1 MPEISKLEN
10 FENFGNLNRLYLQD
24 VLYYKLILNY
34 KKIFM
39 ARKSILVV
47 DDEKSQR
54 EILEMILS
62 SEGYDV
68 TMASSGEAAMK
79 FVADRHFDLVLTDL
93 KMTGMSGLDLLKQLT
108 DFDKSIIVLLL
119 TAHGTVDSAVDA
131 LRLGAFDYLQK
142 PYDREKLLDTISR
155 ALNKLTNLDAEIVSA
170 SPEMDRVKKLILKV
184 AKSNSTVLIRGESGT
199 GKELIAR
206 SIHNNSLRASEVF
219 QAVNCAAINENLLE
233 SELFGHEKGSFTGA
247 VGEKKGLFEVADGGT
262 LFLDE
267 IGELDVSLQA
277 KLLRALQEKQIRR
290 VGATREINTDVR
302 VVAATNRDLLKMT
315 KEGSFRE
322 DLYYRLNV
330 LSIEIPPLRERRSD
344 VMLLMEYFIKKHT
357 RDTNRKISLSPE
369 ARRIFEDYSYPG
381 NVRQL
386 ESAIERAILLCEN
399 DTITVDDLPPEMT
412 QGTRAASVS
421 NDLFKLPPEGVSFE
435 DVERSLIMQAM
446 DRTDNNITKSAKLL
460 GLTFRTLQ
468 YRLEKFGI
476 KRDGAEDE
484 EEA

>member
-1 MPEISKLEN
+1 
-10 FENFGNLNRLYLQD
+10 
-24 VLYYKLILNY
+24 
-34 KKIFM
+34 
-39 ARKSILVV
+39 
-47 DDEKSQR
+47 
-54 EILEMILS
+54 
-62 SEGYDV
+62 
-68 TMASSGEAAMK
+68 
-79 FVADRHFDLVLTDL
+79 
-93 KMTGMSGLDLLKQLT
+93 
-108 DFDKSIIVLLL
+108 
-119 TAHGTVDSAVDA
+119 
-131 LRLGAFDYLQK
+131 
-142 PYDREKLLDTISR
+142 
-155 ALNKLTNLDAEIVSA
+155 
-170 SPEMDRVKKLILKV
+170 MDRVKKLILKV

-206 SIHNNSLRASEVF
+206 SIHNNSLRTDQVF

-247 VGEKKGLFEVADGGT
+247 VNEKKGLFEIADGGT

-267 IGELDVSLQA
+267 IGELDISLQA
-277 KLLRALQEKQIRR
+277 KILRALQEKQIRR
-290 VGATREINTDVR
+290 VGGTREINTDVR

-315 KEGSFRE
+315 QEGSFRE

-344 VMLLMEYFIKKHT
+344 VLLLMEYFIKKHT
-357 RDTNRKISLSPE
+357 RNTNRKISLTPE

-412 QGTRAASVS
+412 NGTRAGAIAAS
-421 NDLFKLPPEGVSFE
+421 NDLFKLPAEGVNFE

-446 DRTDNNITKSAKLL
+446 DRTDNNITKSARLL

-476 KRDGAEDE
+476 KRDGAEEE

>member
-1 MPEISKLEN
+1 
-10 FENFGNLNRLYLQD
+10 
-24 VLYYKLILNY
+24 
-34 KKIFM
+34 M

-62 SEGYDV
+62 GEGYDV
-68 TMASSGEAAMK
+68 TTASSGEAAMK

-131 LRLGAFDYLQK
+131 LRLGAFDFLQK
-142 PYDREKLLDTISR
+142 PYDRDKLLETISR
-155 ALNKLTNLDAEIVSA
+155 ALNKLTNLDLEIVSA

-267 IGELDVSLQA
+267 IGELDISLQA

-290 VGATREINTDVR
+290 VGGTKEINIDVR
-302 VVAATNRDLLKMT
+302 VVAATNRDLLKMAT
-315 KEGSFRE
+315 EGSFRE

-330 LSIEIPPLRERRSD
+330 LSIEIPPLRERSAD
-344 VMLLMEYFIKKHT
+344 VALLMDYFIKKHT
-357 RDTNRKISLSPE
+357 RATNRKITIAPDAKRMFDE
-369 ARRIFEDYSYPG
+369 YSFPG

-399 DTITVDDLPPEMT
+399 DTITVEDLPPDMLNN
-412 QGTRAASVS
+412 TRPLSSPSAASS
-421 NDLFKLPPEGVSFE
+421 GEYFKLPPEGVNFE
-435 DVERSLIMQAM
+435 EVERSLILQAM
-446 DRTDNNITKSAKLL
+446 ERTDNNITKSAKLL

-476 KRDGAEDE
+476 KREGAEE
-484 EEA
+484 EE

>member
-1 MPEISKLEN
+1 MS
-10 FENFGNLNRLYLQD
+10 
-24 VLYYKLILNY
+24 
-34 KKIFM
+34 
-39 ARKSILVV
+39 RKSILVV

-62 SEGYDV
+62 GEGYDV
-68 TMASSGEAAMK
+68 TTASSGEAAMK

-108 DFDKSIIVLLL
+108 DFDKSIIVILL
-119 TAHGTVDSAVDA
+119 TAHGSVDSAVDA

-142 PYDREKLLDTISR
+142 PYDSEKLLDTVSR
-155 ALNKLTNLDAEIVSA
+155 ALNKLSTLDTEIVSE

-247 VGEKKGLFEVADGGT
+247 VGEKKGLFEIADGGT

-267 IGELDVSLQA
+267 IGELDISLQA

-290 VGATREINTDVR
+290 VGGTREINVDVR
-302 VVAATNRDLLKMT
+302 VVAATNRDLLAMT
-315 KEGSFRE
+315 TEKRFRE

-330 LSIEIPPLRERRSD
+330 LSIELPALRERRGD
-344 VMLLMEYFIKKHT
+344 VPVLLDYFLKKHT
-357 RDTNRKISLSPE
+357 RGTNRKVTLDSGAKKLLE
-369 ARRIFEDYSYPG
+369 NYFYPG

-386 ESAIERAILLCEN
+386 ESAIERAVLLCEN
-399 DTITVDDLPPEMT
+399 DTITLEDLPPEMLNQT
-412 QGTRAASVS
+412 SAAVTTAGGDS
-421 NDLFKLPPEGVSFE
+421 LFKLPPEGVNFE

-446 DRTDNNITKSAKLL
+446 ERTDNNITKSAKLL

-468 YRLEKFGI
+468 YRLEKFGV
-476 KRDGAEDE
+476 KREGGAEE
-484 EEA
+484 EE